1 MPPQGS
7 ESARKPRC
15 DQENLPTQVLYTW
28 PNPPWKPAG
37 KMRRSEQFVEAQK
50 EAGCGPA
57 QMTSR
62 DDLWDA
68 DNRAGRMTP
77 FSLADAEW
85 LIEQLKVHMIL
96 TERSRLLLTRR
107 QRDVVGIATCKAN
120 EAVRGRELE
129 PGEFQ
134 EVVFGSLRNL
144 LGFPIRQNS

>member
-1 MPPQGS
+1 
-7 ESARKPRC
+7 
-15 DQENLPTQVLYTW
+15 
-28 PNPPWKPAG
+28 
-37 KMRRSEQFVEAQK
+37 
-50 EAGCGPA
+50 
-57 QMTSR
+57 MTSR

-96 TERSRLLLTRR
+96 TERSRLLLTQR
-107 QRDVVGIATCKAN
+107 QRDVVGIATSKAN